1 MRHWFQ
7 ASQGRTVTDLDML
20 RKKLSEK
27 DGSAKVGAVVQR
39 AVNYE
44 VSIADLARRSEKRAW
59 IVAALSILVTVM
71 TACGYYY
78 MLPLKEKVPYL
89 VMADAYS
96 GTSTIAKLEP
106 NFGGRTISTSEAL
119 ARSNIARF
127 IIARESFDLSII
139 GQRDWN
145 TVSAMGAPNIL
156 GEYRALHSADNPS
169 RPLNIYG
176 QLRAIRVNILSTTL
190 IGGNGKAY
198 TGATVRFQ
206 RTIYDK
212 NSTVSTLLDN
222 KIATMGFVYQDNLE
236 MSDAL
241 RVENPLGFRVTD
253 YRVDN
258 DYSALPVATAA
269 GGVIVNSQPQV
280 AVQQQAM
287 QQPMSGTA
295 NPNATG
301 AAIASQVDV
310 PLQQSMRQESDVSRQ
325 QVQPTFPDQ
334 MQQNGHLQAQP
345 AMQSK
350 GTRKNV
356 NGASGR

>member
-1 MRHWFQ
+1 
-7 ASQGRTVTDLDML
+7 ML
-20 RKKLSEK
+20 RKKVSEK
-27 DGSAKVGAVVQR
+27 DGSAQVGAAVQK

-59 IVAALSILVTVM
+59 IVATLSMVVTVM
-71 TACGYYY
+71 TAGGYYY

-96 GTSTIAKLEP
+96 GTSTVAKLEA

-145 TVSAMGAPNIL
+145 TVSAMGATNVVN
-156 GEYRALHSADNPS
+156 EYRALHSANNPL
-169 RPLNIYG
+169 RPLNTYG
-176 QLRAIRVNILSTTL
+176 KLRAVRVNILSITL
-190 IGGNGKAY
+190 IGGSGQPYK
-198 TGATVRFQ
+198 GATVRFQ
-206 RTIYDK
+206 RTVYDK

-236 MSDAL
+236 MSDSL

-258 DYSALPVATAA
+258 DYSSLPVAPA
-269 GGVIVNSQPQV
+269 GGAVINAQPQAALTQPGAGV
-280 AVQQQAM
+280 VDPNAANVSGAVQ
-287 QQPMSGTA
+287 PG
-295 NPNATG
+295 G
-301 AAIASQVDV
+301 V
-310 PLQQSMRQESDVSRQ
+310 PLQQGAVPQGGAPQ
-325 QVQPTFPDQ
+325 Q
-334 MQQNGHLQAQP
+334 QAQP
-345 AMQSK
+345 AFPDQVQPPGQS
-350 GTRKNV
+350 GVQPAIQPQGMPNNV

>member
-1 MRHWFQ
+1 
-7 ASQGRTVTDLDML
+7 ML
-20 RKKLSEK
+20 RKKVSEK
-27 DGSAKVGAVVQR
+27 DGSAQVGAAVQK

-59 IVAALSILVTVM
+59 MVATASMIITVM
-71 TACGYYY
+71 TAGGYYY

-96 GTSTIAKLEP
+96 GTSTIAKLEA

-127 IIARESFDLSII
+127 IIARESFDLTII

-145 TVSAMGAPNIL
+145 TVSAMGSTNVVN
-156 GEYRALHSADNPS
+156 EYRALHSANNPL
-169 RPLNIYG
+169 RPLNTYG
-176 QLRAIRVNILSTTL
+176 KLRAIRINILSITL
-190 IGGNGKAY
+190 IGGKGQPYK
-198 TGATVRFQ
+198 GATVRFQ
-206 RTIYDK
+206 RTVYDK

-236 MSDAL
+236 MNDSL

-258 DYSALPVATAA
+258 DYSSLPAAPA
-269 GGVIVNSQPQV
+269 GGAVINPQPQSAV
-280 AVQQQAM
+280 QRAGTGMIDPSAANVSGAVQQ
-287 QQPMSGTA
+287 G
-295 NPNATG
+295 G
-301 AAIASQVDV
+301 V
-310 PLQQSMRQESDVSRQ
+310 PLQQGALPQGGVPQQ
-325 QVQPTFPDQ
+325 QVQPAFPDQ
-334 MQQNGHLQAQP
+334 MQPAAQP
-345 AMQSK
+345 AAQPAIQPQGMQN
-350 GTRKNV
+350 NV

>member
-1 MRHWFQ
+1 
-7 ASQGRTVTDLDML
+7 ML
-20 RKKLSEK
+20 RKKVSEK
-27 DGSAKVGAVVQR
+27 DGSAQVGAAVQK

-59 IVAALSILVTVM
+59 MVATVSMIITVM
-71 TACGYYY
+71 TAGGYYY

-96 GTSTIAKLEP
+96 GTSTIAKLEA
-106 NFGGRTISTSEAL
+106 NFGGRAVSTSEAL

-145 TVSAMGAPNIL
+145 TVSAMGATNVVN
-156 GEYRALHSADNPS
+156 EYRALHSANNPL
-169 RPLNIYG
+169 RPLNTYG
-176 QLRAIRVNILSTTL
+176 KLRAIRINILSITL
-190 IGGNGKAY
+190 IGGKGQPYK
-198 TGATVRFQ
+198 GATVRFQ
-206 RTIYDK
+206 RTVYDK

-236 MSDAL
+236 MSDSL

-258 DYSALPVATAA
+258 DYSSLPAAPA
-269 GGVIVNSQPQV
+269 GGALINPQPQSAAQQV
-280 AVQQQAM
+280 GTGMIDPGAANASGAVQQ
-287 QQPMSGTA
+287 G
-295 NPNATG
+295 G
-301 AAIASQVDV
+301 V
-310 PLQQSMRQESDVSRQ
+310 PLQQGALPQGGMPQ
-325 QVQPTFPDQ
+325 QQMQPAFPDQ
-334 MQQNGHLQAQP
+334 MQPAAQP
-345 AMQSK
+345 AAQPAIQPQGMQN
-350 GTRKNV
+350 NV

>member
-1 MRHWFQ
+1 
-7 ASQGRTVTDLDML
+7 ML
-20 RKKLSEK
+20 RKKVSEK
-27 DGSAKVGAVVQR
+27 DGSAQVGAAVQK

-59 IVAALSILVTVM
+59 MVATVSMIITVM
-71 TACGYYY
+71 TAGGYYY

-96 GTSTIAKLEP
+96 GTSTIAKLEA

-127 IIARESFDLSII
+127 IIARESFDLTII

-145 TVSAMGAPNIL
+145 TVSAMGSTNVVN
-156 GEYRALHSADNPS
+156 EYRALHSANNPL
-169 RPLNIYG
+169 RPLNTYG
-176 QLRAIRVNILSTTL
+176 KLRAIRINILSITL
-190 IGGNGKAY
+190 IGGKGQPYK
-198 TGATVRFQ
+198 GATVRFQ
-206 RTIYDK
+206 RTVYDK

-236 MSDAL
+236 MNDSL

-258 DYSALPVATAA
+258 DYSSLPAAPA
-269 GGVIVNSQPQV
+269 GGAVINPQPQPTAQQAGTGMIDPSAANASG
-280 AVQQQAM
+280 AVQQ
-287 QQPMSGTA
+287 G
-295 NPNATG
+295 G
-301 AAIASQVDV
+301 V
-310 PLQQSMRQESDVSRQ
+310 PLQQGVLPQGGVPQQ
-325 QVQPTFPDQ
+325 QVQPAFPDQ
-334 MQQNGHLQAQP
+334 MQPAAQP
-345 AMQSK
+345 AAQPAIQPQGMQN
-350 GTRKNV
+350 NV

>member
-1 MRHWFQ
+1 
-7 ASQGRTVTDLDML
+7 ML
-20 RKKLSEK
+20 RKKVSEK
-27 DGSAKVGAVVQR
+27 DGSAQVGAAVQK

-59 IVAALSILVTVM
+59 MVATVSMLITVM
-71 TACGYYY
+71 TAGGYYY

-96 GTSTIAKLEP
+96 GTSTIAKLEA

-127 IIARESFDLSII
+127 IIARESFDLTII

-145 TVSAMGAPNIL
+145 TVSAMGSTNVVN
-156 GEYRALHSADNPS
+156 EYRALHSANNPL
-169 RPLNIYG
+169 RPLNTYG
-176 QLRAIRVNILSTTL
+176 KLRAIRINILSITL
-190 IGGNGKAY
+190 IGGKGQPYK
-198 TGATVRFQ
+198 GATVRFQ
-206 RTIYDK
+206 RTVYDK

-236 MSDAL
+236 MNDSL

-258 DYSALPVATAA
+258 DYSSLPAAPA
-269 GGVIVNSQPQV
+269 GGAVINPQPQPTAQQAGTGMIDPGAANASG
-280 AVQQQAM
+280 AVQQ
-287 QQPMSGTA
+287 G
-295 NPNATG
+295 G
-301 AAIASQVDV
+301 V
-310 PLQQSMRQESDVSRQ
+310 PLQQGVLPQGGVPQQ
-325 QVQPTFPDQ
+325 QVQPAFPDQ
-334 MQQNGHLQAQP
+334 MQPAAQP
-345 AMQSK
+345 AAQPAIQPQGMQN
-350 GTRKNV
+350 NV

>member
-1 MRHWFQ
+1 
-7 ASQGRTVTDLDML
+7 ML
-20 RKKLSEK
+20 RKKISEK
-27 DGSAKVGAVVQR
+27 DGSAQVGAAVQK

-59 IVAALSILVTVM
+59 MVAGVSMVITVM
-71 TACGYYY
+71 TAGGYYY

-96 GTSTIAKLEP
+96 GTSTIAKLEA

-145 TVSAMGAPNIL
+145 TVSAMGATNVVS
-156 GEYRALHSADNPS
+156 EYRALHSSNNPL
-169 RPLNIYG
+169 RPLNTYG
-176 QLRAIRVNILSTTL
+176 KLRAIRVNILSITL
-190 IGGNGKAY
+190 IGGQGQPYK
-198 TGATVRFQ
+198 GATVRFQ
-206 RTIYDK
+206 RTVYDK

-222 KIATMGFVYQDNLE
+222 KIATMAFVYQDNLE
-236 MSDAL
+236 MSDSL

-258 DYSALPVATAA
+258 DYSSLPVAPAA
-269 GGVIVNSQPQV
+269 GAVINAQPQA
-280 AVQQQAM
+280 AVQQAA
-287 QQPMSGTA
+287 PA
-295 NPNATG
+295 VVDPNAANMTG
-301 AAIASQVDV
+301 AVPQGGV
-310 PLQQSMRQESDVSRQ
+310 PLQQGAAPQGGVPLQ
-325 QVQPTFPDQ
+325 QGMVPQGGVPQQQTQPAFPDQ
-334 MQQNGHLQAQP
+334 MQPAGQP
-345 AMQSK
+345 AVQPQRMPN
-350 GTRKNV
+350 NV

>member
-1 MRHWFQ
+1 
-7 ASQGRTVTDLDML
+7 ML
-20 RKKLSEK
+20 RKKVSEK
-27 DGSAKVGAVVQR
+27 DGSAQVGAAVQK
-39 AVNYE
+39 AMNYE

-59 IVAALSILVTVM
+59 MVATVSMIITVM
-71 TACGYYY
+71 TAGGYYY

-96 GTSTIAKLEP
+96 GTSTIAKLEA

-145 TVSAMGAPNIL
+145 TVSAMGVTNVVN
-156 GEYRALHSADNPS
+156 EYRALHSANNPL
-169 RPLNIYG
+169 RPLNTYG
-176 QLRAIRVNILSTTL
+176 KLRAIRINILSITL
-190 IGGNGKAY
+190 IGGKGQPYK
-198 TGATVRFQ
+198 GATVRFQ
-206 RTIYDK
+206 RTVYDK

-236 MSDAL
+236 MSDSL

-258 DYSALPVATAA
+258 DYSSLPAAPA
-269 GGVIVNSQPQV
+269 GGAMINPQPQSAAQQV
-280 AVQQQAM
+280 GTGMIDPGAANASGAVQQ
-287 QQPMSGTA
+287 G
-295 NPNATG
+295 G
-301 AAIASQVDV
+301 V
-310 PLQQSMRQESDVSRQ
+310 PLQQGALPQGGVPQQ
-325 QVQPTFPDQ
+325 QVQPAFPDQ
-334 MQQNGHLQAQP
+334 MQPAAQP
-345 AMQSK
+345 AIQPQGMQN
-350 GTRKNV
+350 NV

>member
-1 MRHWFQ
+1 
-7 ASQGRTVTDLDML
+7 ML
-20 RKKLSEK
+20 RKKVSEK
-27 DGSAKVGAVVQR
+27 DGSAQVGAAVQK

-59 IVAALSILVTVM
+59 MVATVSMLITVM
-71 TACGYYY
+71 TAGGYYY

-96 GTSTIAKLEP
+96 GTSTIAKLEA

-127 IIARESFDLSII
+127 IIARESFDLTII

-145 TVSAMGAPNIL
+145 TVSAMGSTNVVN
-156 GEYRALHSADNPS
+156 EYRALHSANNPS
-169 RPLNIYG
+169 RPLNTYG
-176 QLRAIRVNILSTTL
+176 KLRAIRINILSITL
-190 IGGNGKAY
+190 IGGKGQPYK
-198 TGATVRFQ
+198 GATVRFQ
-206 RTIYDK
+206 RTVYDK

-236 MSDAL
+236 MNDSL

-258 DYSALPVATAA
+258 DYSSLPAAPA
-269 GGVIVNSQPQV
+269 GGAVINPQPQPTAQQAGTGMIDPGAANASG
-280 AVQQQAM
+280 AVQQ
-287 QQPMSGTA
+287 G
-295 NPNATG
+295 G
-301 AAIASQVDV
+301 V
-310 PLQQSMRQESDVSRQ
+310 PLQQGVLPQGGVPQQ
-325 QVQPTFPDQ
+325 QVQPAFPDQ
-334 MQQNGHLQAQP
+334 MQPAAQP
-345 AMQSK
+345 AAQPAIQPQGMQN
-350 GTRKNV
+350 NV

>member
-1 MRHWFQ
+1 
-7 ASQGRTVTDLDML
+7 ML
-20 RKKLSEK
+20 RKKVSEK
-27 DGSAKVGAVVQR
+27 DGSAQVGAAVQK

-59 IVAALSILVTVM
+59 MVATVSMIITVM
-71 TACGYYY
+71 TAGGYYY

-96 GTSTIAKLEP
+96 GTSTIAKLEA

-145 TVSAMGAPNIL
+145 TVSAMGATNVVN
-156 GEYRALHSADNPS
+156 EYRALHSASNPL
-169 RPLNIYG
+169 RPLNTYG
-176 QLRAIRVNILSTTL
+176 KLRAIRINILSITL
-190 IGGNGKAY
+190 IGGKGQPYK
-198 TGATVRFQ
+198 GATVRFQ
-206 RTIYDK
+206 RTVYDK

-222 KIATMGFVYQDNLE
+222 KIATMGFAYQDNLE
-236 MSDAL
+236 MSDSL

-258 DYSALPVATAA
+258 DYSSLPAAPA
-269 GGVIVNSQPQV
+269 GGAAINPQPQSAAQQV
-280 AVQQQAM
+280 GAGMIDPGAANASGAVQQ
-287 QQPMSGTA
+287 G
-295 NPNATG
+295 G
-301 AAIASQVDV
+301 V
-310 PLQQSMRQESDVSRQ
+310 PLQQGALPQGGVPQQ
-325 QVQPTFPDQ
+325 QVQPAFSDQ
-334 MQQNGHLQAQP
+334 MQPAAQP
-345 AMQSK
+345 AAQPAIQPQGMQN
-350 GTRKNV
+350 NV

>member
-1 MRHWFQ
+1 
-7 ASQGRTVTDLDML
+7 ML
-20 RKKLSEK
+20 RKKVSEK
-27 DGSAKVGAVVQR
+27 DGSAQVGAAVQK

-59 IVAALSILVTVM
+59 MVATVSMIITVM
-71 TACGYYY
+71 TAGGYYY

-96 GTSTIAKLEP
+96 GTSTIAKLEA

-145 TVSAMGAPNIL
+145 TVSAMGATNVVN
-156 GEYRALHSADNPS
+156 EYRALHSANNPL
-169 RPLNIYG
+169 RPLNTYG
-176 QLRAIRVNILSTTL
+176 KLRAIRINILSITL
-190 IGGNGKAY
+190 IGGKGQPYK
-198 TGATVRFQ
+198 GANVRFQ
-206 RTIYDK
+206 RTVYDK

-236 MSDAL
+236 MSDSL

-258 DYSALPVATAA
+258 DYSSLPAAPA
-269 GGVIVNSQPQV
+269 GGAVINPQPQSAAQQV
-280 AVQQQAM
+280 GTGMIDPGAANASGAVQQ
-287 QQPMSGTA
+287 G
-295 NPNATG
+295 G
-301 AAIASQVDV
+301 V
-310 PLQQSMRQESDVSRQ
+310 PLQQGALPQGGVPQQ
-325 QVQPTFPDQ
+325 QVQPAFPDQ
-334 MQQNGHLQAQP
+334 MQPAAQP
-345 AMQSK
+345 AIQPQGMQN
-350 GTRKNV
+350 NV

>member
-1 MRHWFQ
+1 
-7 ASQGRTVTDLDML
+7 ML
-20 RKKLSEK
+20 RKKVSEK
-27 DGSAKVGAVVQR
+27 DGSAQVGAAVQK
-39 AVNYE
+39 AMNYE

-59 IVAALSILVTVM
+59 MVATVSMIITVM
-71 TACGYYY
+71 TAGGYYY

-96 GTSTIAKLEP
+96 GTSTIAKLEA

-145 TVSAMGAPNIL
+145 TVSAMGATNVVN
-156 GEYRALHSADNPS
+156 EYRALHSASNPL
-169 RPLNIYG
+169 RPLNTYG
-176 QLRAIRVNILSTTL
+176 KLRAIRINILSITL
-190 IGGNGKAY
+190 IGGKGQPYK
-198 TGATVRFQ
+198 GATVRFQ
-206 RTIYDK
+206 RTVYDK

-236 MSDAL
+236 MSDSL

-258 DYSALPVATAA
+258 DYSSLPAAPA
-269 GGVIVNSQPQV
+269 GGAVINPQPQSAAQQV
-280 AVQQQAM
+280 GTGMIDPGAANASGAVQQ
-287 QQPMSGTA
+287 G
-295 NPNATG
+295 G
-301 AAIASQVDV
+301 V
-310 PLQQSMRQESDVSRQ
+310 PLQQGALPQGGVPQQ
-325 QVQPTFPDQ
+325 QVQPAFPDQ
-334 MQQNGHLQAQP
+334 MQPAAQP
-345 AMQSK
+345 AAQPAIQPQGMQN
-350 GTRKNV
+350 NV

>member
-1 MRHWFQ
+1 
-7 ASQGRTVTDLDML
+7 ML
-20 RKKLSEK
+20 RKKVSEK
-27 DGSAKVGAVVQR
+27 DGSAQVGAAVQK
-39 AVNYE
+39 AMNYE

-59 IVAALSILVTVM
+59 MVATVSMIITVM
-71 TACGYYY
+71 TAGGYYY

-96 GTSTIAKLEP
+96 GTSTIAKLEA

-145 TVSAMGAPNIL
+145 TVSAMGVTNVVN
-156 GEYRALHSADNPS
+156 EYRALHSANNPL
-169 RPLNIYG
+169 RPLNTYG
-176 QLRAIRVNILSTTL
+176 KLRAIRINILSITL
-190 IGGNGKAY
+190 IGGKGQPYK
-198 TGATVRFQ
+198 GATVRFQ
-206 RTIYDK
+206 RTVYDK

-236 MSDAL
+236 MSDSL

-258 DYSALPVATAA
+258 DYSSLPAAPA
-269 GGVIVNSQPQV
+269 GGAMINPQPQSAAQQV
-280 AVQQQAM
+280 GTGMIDPGAANASGAVQQ
-287 QQPMSGTA
+287 G
-295 NPNATG
+295 G
-301 AAIASQVDV
+301 V
-310 PLQQSMRQESDVSRQ
+310 PLQQGALPQGGVPQQ
-325 QVQPTFPDQ
+325 QVQPAFPDQ
-334 MQQNGHLQAQP
+334 MQPAAQP
-345 AMQSK
+345 AAQPAIQPQGMQN
-350 GTRKNV
+350 NV

>member
-1 MRHWFQ
+1 MKLLL
-7 ASQGRTVTDLDML
+7 TTDLDML
-20 RKKLSEK
+20 RKKVSEK
-27 DGSAKVGAVVQR
+27 DGSAPVGAAVQK

-59 IVAALSILVTVM
+59 IVATLSMLVTVM
-71 TACGYYY
+71 TAGGYYY

-145 TVSAMGAPNIL
+145 TVSAMGATNVV
-156 GEYRALHSADNPS
+156 GEYRALHSAHNPS
-169 RPLNIYG
+169 RPLNTYG
-176 QLRAIRVNILSTTL
+176 KLRAIRVNILSITL

-206 RTIYDK
+206 RTVYDK

-236 MSDAL
+236 MSDSL

-258 DYSALPVATAA
+258 DYSALPVAPAA
-269 GGVIVNSQPQV
+269 GAAINAQPQ
-280 AVQQQAM
+280 AALQQQAM
-287 QQPMSGTA
+287 QQPMTGMA
-295 NPNATG
+295 DPNAAG
-301 AAIASQVDV
+301 ATIAPQAGV
-310 PLQQSMRQESDVSRQ
+310 PLQQG
-325 QVQPTFPDQ
+325 
-334 MQQNGHLQAQP
+334 MQQQGGAPQQQAQP
-345 AMQSK
+345 AFPDGYSDLMIDPLT
-350 GTRKNV
+350 GGPY
-356 NGASGR
+356 GAYPSFS

>member
-1 MRHWFQ
+1 
-7 ASQGRTVTDLDML
+7 ML
-20 RKKLSEK
+20 RKKVSEK
-27 DGSAKVGAVVQR
+27 DGSAQVGAAVQK

-59 IVAALSILVTVM
+59 MVATVSMIITVM
-71 TACGYYY
+71 TAGGYYY

-96 GTSTIAKLEP
+96 GTSTIAKLEA

-127 IIARESFDLSII
+127 IIARESFDLTII

-145 TVSAMGAPNIL
+145 TVSAMGSTNVVN
-156 GEYRALHSADNPS
+156 EYRALHSANNPL
-169 RPLNIYG
+169 RPLNTYG
-176 QLRAIRVNILSTTL
+176 KLRAIRINILSITL
-190 IGGNGKAY
+190 IGGKGQPYK
-198 TGATVRFQ
+198 GATVRFQ
-206 RTIYDK
+206 RTVYDK

-236 MSDAL
+236 MNDSL

-258 DYSALPVATAA
+258 DYSSLPAAPA
-269 GGVIVNSQPQV
+269 GGAVINPQPQPTAQQAGTGMIDPGAANASG
-280 AVQQQAM
+280 AVQQ
-287 QQPMSGTA
+287 G
-295 NPNATG
+295 G
-301 AAIASQVDV
+301 V
-310 PLQQSMRQESDVSRQ
+310 PLQQGVLPQGGVPQQ
-325 QVQPTFPDQ
+325 QVQPAFPDQ
-334 MQQNGHLQAQP
+334 MQPAAQP
-345 AMQSK
+345 AAQPAIQPQGMQN
-350 GTRKNV
+350 NV

>member
-1 MRHWFQ
+1 
-7 ASQGRTVTDLDML
+7 ML
-20 RKKLSEK
+20 RKVLSEK
-27 DGSAKVGAVVQR
+27 DGSAQVGAVVQK

-59 IVAALSILVTVM
+59 IVAVLSMLVTVM

-106 NFGGRTISTSEAL
+106 NFGGRTVSTSEAL

-145 TVSAMGAPNIL
+145 TVSAMGAPNVL
-156 GEYRALHSADNPS
+156 SEYRVLHSANNPS

-176 QLRAIRVNILSTTL
+176 QFRAIRVNILSITL

-236 MSDAL
+236 MSDSL

-258 DYSALPVATAA
+258 DYSALPVAAST
-269 GGVIVNSQPQV
+269 GVVVNAQPQV

-287 QQPMSGTA
+287 QQPMSGTV

-301 AAIASQVDV
+301 ATIASQVGV

-325 QVQPTFPDQ
+325 QAQSTFPDQ
-334 MQQNGHLQAQP
+334 MQQAGQLQAQP

-350 GTRKNV
+350 VTRKNV
-356 NGASGR
+356 NGVSGR